1 MLLLLLMLK
10 IDKFRVRTIL
20 VLNEAIVAALLYDL
34 TILYYT
40 YHI

>member
-1 MLLLLLMLK
+1 MMGLLLLK

-20 VLNEAIVAALLYDL
+20 VLNEAIVTALLYDI
-34 TILYYT
+34 TVLYYT

>member
-1 MLLLLLMLK
+1 MLLLK

-20 VLNEAIVAALLYDL
+20 VLDEAVVAALLYDL
-34 TILYYT
+34 TVLYDT